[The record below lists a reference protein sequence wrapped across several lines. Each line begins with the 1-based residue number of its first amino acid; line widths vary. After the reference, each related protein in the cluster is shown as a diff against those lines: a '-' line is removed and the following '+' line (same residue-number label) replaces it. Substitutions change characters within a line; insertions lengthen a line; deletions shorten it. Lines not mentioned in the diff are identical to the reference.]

1 MIQESQK
8 RSWIKTISKEK
19 AFFVACSSGYSE
31 IARILKVDVRI
42 DTAEEDKFGQTT
54 FFACCKFGWAAIA
67 ETLLEEKTL
76 SKADNDKTTPC
87 CLRKCHN
94 FKPAWSCYEHKREV
108 MEGYLLFIYLFLLI
122 VDSNNYYFSK
132 KKKKKRKNSW
142 SLDKHYFKWKEKIN
156 K

>member
-1 MIQESQK
+1 
-8 RSWIKTISKEK
+8 
-19 AFFVACSSGYSE
+19 
-31 IARILKVDVRI
+31 VRI

-94 FKPAWSCYEHKREV
+94 FKPA
-108 MEGYLLFIYLFLLI
+108 
-122 VDSNNYYFSK
+122 
-132 KKKKKRKNSW
+132 
-142 SLDKHYFKWKEKIN
+142 
-156 K
+156 